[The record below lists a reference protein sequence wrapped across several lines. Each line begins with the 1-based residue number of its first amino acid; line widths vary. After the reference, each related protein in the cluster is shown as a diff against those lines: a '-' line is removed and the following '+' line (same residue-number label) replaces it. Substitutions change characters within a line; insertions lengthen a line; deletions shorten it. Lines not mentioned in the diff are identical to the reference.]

1 MVEIW
6 FGVAYFSSMLWF
18 RFYSTTSKPNIPE
31 RYKMQ
36 KHKMS
41 RVNEPKRNE
50 FFGKI
55 VEKRIE
61 LRDQT
66 FNSLGFSMCATEPV
80 HSLWAFKQILDDPHQ
95 RRTNNRDRDRC
106 KFQ

>member
-1 MVEIW
+1 
-6 FGVAYFSSMLWF
+6 
-18 RFYSTTSKPNIPE
+18 
-31 RYKMQ
+31 MQ

-66 FNSLGFSMCATEPV
+66 FNSLGFSMCTTEPV